1 MNREE
6 TIRAAARLR
15 GEGQGEEALRLLK
28 ALAEHAEED
37 AELQYQLAWTHD
49 SLGLEREAVPHYE
62 RALSLGLAEPGDD
75 AGARL
80 GLGST
85 LRTLG
90 RYAEAR
96 QLLEASAQRYPE
108 RAEFRVFLAM
118 ALYNEGEAARA
129 MELLLREL
137 ADSSSAA
144 GVRDYAP
151 AIRFYADKLDQV
163 W

>member
-6 TIRAAARLR
+6 TIHAAARLR
-15 GEGQGEEALRLLK
+15 GEGRGEEALRLLK
-28 ALAEHAEED
+28 ELADDAADD
-37 AELQYQLAWTHD
+37 AELEYQLAWTHD

-62 RALSLGLAEPGDD
+62 RALSLGLGPEDD

-96 QLLEASAQRYPE
+96 ELLEASAQRYPE

-118 ALYNEGEAARA
+118 ALYNEGDAARA

-144 GVRDYAP
+144 GVQEYAR